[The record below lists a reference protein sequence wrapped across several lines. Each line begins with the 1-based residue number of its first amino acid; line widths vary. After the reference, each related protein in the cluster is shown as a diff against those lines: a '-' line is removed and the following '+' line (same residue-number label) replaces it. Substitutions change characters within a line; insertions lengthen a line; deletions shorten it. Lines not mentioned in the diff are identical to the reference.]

1 MKKNGFTLVEILI
14 SFSLASIVVI
24 LLLNVIII
32 MKNLYTE
39 DGMKTNLL
47 IHQAN
52 FTKRIHDVFSQS
64 EITEVNSCGENCLQF
79 VFIDGSNKTLA
90 YNEVD
95 STFSF
100 DTYKV
105 QLAKGTKVGNFIA
118 ETKTI
123 TAMQNTVYN
132 DSILTIKVPITHKLI
147 DGEYGINLVYPYNSN
162 VNLISVT

>member
-32 MKNLYTE
+32 MKNLYVE

-52 FTKRIHDVFSQS
+52 FTKRMQDVFHQS
-64 EITEVNSCGENCLQF
+64 EVTEVNVCGDNCLQF
-79 VFIDGSNKTLA
+79 VFLDGSNKTLS
-90 YNEVD
+90 YNEAD

-100 DTYKV
+100 DNYKIE
-105 QLAKGTKVGNFIA
+105 LAKGTKVGKFSA

-123 TAMQNTVYN
+123 TTMQNPVYN

-147 DGEYGINLVYPYNSN
+147 DGEYGINFVYPYNSH
-162 VNLISVT
+162 VTLISVT